1 MQRAQLPASYSKVMS
16 KGLALAALIIGVSSL
31 SAETFTKP
39 SNQRPDYSAYATGP
53 SLQIDG
59 ISYSFLPQARAERS
73 SRAQTSR
80 LPVPKITLEGAN
92 QPTVVNEFQPEAVS
106 SNGDQ
111 LLASK
116 GRYDIYLSVAPQVTA
131 NSVGSANSADCGYCQ
146 VVVSARTGGLALFTN
161 ELVVNLDTN
170 SRQFAEQLADANGL
184 RLKYYMGRM
193 ALAVFEAP
201 DAQSALQLAPTLA
214 AHPEV
219 SKASNSVVEH
229 EYHPQ

>member
-1 MQRAQLPASYSKVMS
+1 MQRAQLPASYSQAMS

-80 LPVPKITLEGAN
+80 LPVPKITLEGAP
-92 QPTVVNEFQPEAVS
+92 PTAVNEFQPEAVT

-116 GRYDIYLSVAPQVTA
+116 GRYDIYLSAAPQVTA

-146 VVVSARTGGLALFTN
+146 VVVSARTGDLALFTN
-161 ELVVNLDTN
+161 ELVVNLATN

>member
-80 LPVPKITLEGAN
+80 LPVPKITLEGAP
-92 QPTVVNEFQPEAVS
+92 PTAVNEFQPEAVT

-116 GRYDIYLSVAPQVTA
+116 GRYDIYLSAAPQVTA
-131 NSVGSANSADCGYCQ
+131 NSVGSANPADCGYCQ
-146 VVVSARTGGLALFTN
+146 VVVSARTGDLALFTN
-161 ELVVNLDTN
+161 ELVVNLDSN